1 MHKDGGITAKAFLLP
16 VLLLSFFG
24 ILLWPLQSTLPVLF
38 HTEIF
43 GNKGVI
49 LVGKQSNQ
57 NHGSVYYSS
66 FFCVQQLIENM

>member
-24 ILLWPLQSTLPVLF
+24 ILLWPLQSPLPVLF

-43 GNKGVI
+43 GNNGVI
-49 LVGKQSNQ
+49 LVGKQAKQ
-57 NHGSVYYSS
+57 PEPWQ
-66 FFCVQQLIENM
+66 CVLQQFLLCSAAH